1 MMELHACSWQ
11 AYVTE
16 CMLTASLCNYTQAL
30 SKLRELQ
37 AYKTACML
45 LEQHATFGQ
54 CWVTYLGNPWG
65 ILDNVG

>member
-1 MMELHACSWQ
+1 MELHACSWQ

-16 CMLTASLCNYTQAL
+16 CMLTASLWNYTQAL

-54 CWVTYLGNPWG
+54 CCVILGNPWG

>member
-1 MMELHACSWQ
+1 MMELHACPWQ

-54 CWVTYLGNPWG
+54 CWVTLGNPWG

>member
-1 MMELHACSWQ
+1 MHAACSWQ

-16 CMLTASLCNYTQAL
+16 CMLTASLWNYTQAF
-30 SKLRELQ
+30 SILRELQ
-37 AYKTACML
+37 AYKTACKL

-54 CWVTYLGNPWG
+54 CCVTLGNPLG